1 MTALGLALVAALTY
15 GLSDFVGGVASHRAS
30 AWAVALL
37 SQLGGAGAV
46 LVVALVVGGT
56 PEPADWAWAVLGGVG
71 NGVGT
76 AFLYRGLS
84 SGRMGVVA
92 PLSGVGAAVVPVA
105 AGLALGERPR
115 LMVAAGLVVAAPAIW
130 LVSREPADDPAPVPR
145 RGGGRTPARAAV
157 VDGLLAGAGFGTLFA
172 ALAQVGD
179 DAGLF
184 PVLLN
189 QLVAAV
195 VVVVVAAGLRAP
207 WVPRRPAAYLGLVSG
222 VLGVTGTLLF
232 LLSARAGYLA
242 VAGVLTSL
250 YPAVTVLLA
259 ALLLRER
266 VHRSQGVGL
275 LLCAAAVTLV
285 ALG

>member
-1 MTALGLALVAALTY
+1 MTALGLALLAALAY

-30 AWAVALL
+30 AWSVALL

-46 LVVALVVGGT
+46 LVVALAVGGT
-56 PEPADWAWAVLGGVG
+56 PQPADWAWAVLGGAG

-92 PLSGVGAAVVPVA
+92 PLSGVGAAAVPVA
-105 AGLALGERPR
+105 AGLALGERPG
-115 LMVAAGLVVAAPAIW
+115 LLVAVGLVLAAPAIW
-130 LVSREPADDPAPVPR
+130 LVSREPADDRVPASR
-145 RGGGRTPARAAV
+145 DGSGTPARAAV

-179 DAGLF
+179 DAGLM

-195 VVVVVAAGLRAP
+195 VVVVVAVGVRAP
-207 WVPRRPAAYLGLVSG
+207 WLPRRPAAYLGLVCG

-266 VHRSQGVGL
+266 VHRGQGVGL
-275 LLCAAAVTLV
+275 LLCAAAVTFV
-285 ALG
+285 AWG